1 MLRGREDH
9 ELPVNVS
16 QRDMDAKYPF
26 HMSTRLDVPSLLA
39 LCLLIGCYGS
49 PFDPDATQGTPTPDW
64 VGGNGSGDMDGD
76 GIPDDVEGDG
86 DADGDGIPNNQDAD
100 SDGDGIPDSV
110 EGQGDSDGDGIP
122 DFLDTDSDN
131 DGVPDADEGLGD
143 VDGDGIPNYLD
154 TDSDGDGIP
163 DGQDTDMDGDGI
175 PDDVEGNGDADGDGV
190 SDSSDQDSDNDG
202 ISDEDEV
209 ANGTDPTNPDTDG
222 DGWSDLAE
230 DACGTDPLDPMD
242 FCDGFQSQIPSQIV
256 TDVVVT
262 YSTQIQQGDVL
273 FLLDETGSMQ
283 GTLDD
288 VANNF
293 SSVAG
298 QINALIPDLTFGV
311 ASFDDYNFG
320 EMGEPGD
327 LPYKKRMQ
335 QTNDLG
341 AAQSALAALEAGGG
355 EDWSES
361 TVEALYQ
368 AATGFGYDQG
378 CDGIFHPDTDV
389 MPSSTAAL
397 NAFGAG
403 GATNYDPTVPGT
415 GSLGG
420 NGFREGAVPILV
432 YTTDAT
438 VRNALPPY
446 GEGPKGAT
454 PPAGCAQDAA
464 APMLEAALA
473 DIDAKAIGVA
483 ANTTD
488 PITAMEM
495 IATWT
500 DSWVD
505 LNGDGT
511 QQQDELMVYTST
523 DSTIVTQVV
532 DAIEQFTSNV
542 TYDLTL
548 TTTDPTE
555 TIVSVTPAAYIG
567 VPALNTVSFTLSLAP
582 DTASGVSMFSNS
594 VYIVPTTLYGDGS
607 VVLAQWDLIFTV
619 TAP

>member
-1 MLRGREDH
+1 
-9 ELPVNVS
+9 
-16 QRDMDAKYPF
+16 
-26 HMSTRLDVPSLLA
+26 MSPRLFLVLAATTLLV
-39 LCLLIGCYGS
+39 GCYGN
-49 PFDPDATQGTPTPDW
+49 PFAPDTTTEAPTPRW
-64 VGGNGSGDMDGD
+64 NGGS
-76 GIPDDVEGDG
+76 G
-86 DADGDGIPNNQDAD
+86 DADGDGIPDGVEGNGDADGDGVPNHEDLD

-110 EGQGDSDGDGIP
+110 EGQGDTDGDGIP

-131 DGVPDADEGLGD
+131 DGVPDSEEGIGD

-163 DGQDTDMDGDGI
+163 DGQDDDMDGDGI

-230 DACGTDPLDPMD
+230 DACGTDPLDPQD
-242 FCDGFQSQIPSQIV
+242 FCDGFQGQIPAQMV

-262 YSTQIQQGDVL
+262 YDTQIQQGDVM

-288 VANNF
+288 VATNF
-293 SSVAG
+293 ATVAA
-298 QINALIPDLTFGV
+298 QINSLIPDLTFGV

-327 LPYKKRMQ
+327 LPYKKQMQ
-335 QTNDLG
+335 QTTNLG
-341 AAQSALAALEAGGG
+341 AAQGALAALQAGGG

-368 AATGFGYDQG
+368 AATGFGYDQD
-378 CDGIFHPDTDV
+378 CDGVYDADTDV
-389 MPSSTAAL
+389 LPGSTSPVS
-397 NAFGAG
+397 AFGT
-403 GATNYDPTVPGT
+403 GATSTYNPAIPGT
-415 GSLGG
+415 GTLGG

-446 GEGPKGAT
+446 GEGPKGNT

-488 PITAMEM
+488 PIPAMEM

-500 DSWVD
+500 DSWLD

-511 QQQDELMVYTST
+511 MQTSELMVYSSA

-532 DAIEQFTSNV
+532 DAIEEFTTNV

-548 TTTDPTE
+548 VTEDPSE
-555 TIVSVTPAAYIG
+555 TIVSVVPASYTN
-567 VPALNTVSFTLSLAP
+567 VPALNTVTFTLSLAP
-582 DTASGVSMFSNS
+582 DEASGVSMFSDT
-594 VYIVPTTLYGDGS
+594 VYVVPTTLYGDGS